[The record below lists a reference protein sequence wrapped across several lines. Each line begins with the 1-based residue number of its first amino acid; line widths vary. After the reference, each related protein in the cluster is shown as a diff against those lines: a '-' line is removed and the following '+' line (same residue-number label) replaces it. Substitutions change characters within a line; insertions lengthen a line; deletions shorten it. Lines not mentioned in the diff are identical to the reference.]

1 MEGSAI
7 IEARGEPLR
16 VVVAGAG
23 VAAIEALLAL
33 HATADGLVATSLL
46 APDREFTYRPLWVA
60 EPFGL
65 SEPKHVEIDRIADD
79 SSAHRV
85 RARLTSVDS
94 AAKTVRTSDGEL
106 LPYDALLLATGART
120 VEAVPGALT
129 FGGPN
134 SVPAFSAVLR
144 ELERGLIERLAF
156 VVPLSA
162 TWSLPV
168 YELALL
174 TASHLRRRGVAADLT
189 VVTHEALPLAKFG
202 RPAADRVR
210 EVLAE
215 AGVGLHTAVLATAF
229 EDGKLMSAEDR
240 PLA

>member
-85 RARLTSVDS
+85 RARLTSVGWKVVQS
-94 AAKTVRTSDGEL
+94 ASR
-106 LPYDALLLATGART
+106 
-120 VEAVPGALT
+120 
-129 FGGPN
+129 
-134 SVPAFSAVLR
+134 
-144 ELERGLIERLAF
+144 
-156 VVPLSA
+156 
-162 TWSLPV
+162 SLPQSSTHSSGHDRLV
-168 YELALL
+168 W
-174 TASHLRRRGVAADLT
+174 TAARGTCGRCVRRA
-189 VVTHEALPLAKFG
+189 
-202 RPAADRVR
+202 
-210 EVLAE
+210 
-215 AGVGLHTAVLATAF
+215 
-229 EDGKLMSAEDR
+229 SAS
-240 PLA
+240 